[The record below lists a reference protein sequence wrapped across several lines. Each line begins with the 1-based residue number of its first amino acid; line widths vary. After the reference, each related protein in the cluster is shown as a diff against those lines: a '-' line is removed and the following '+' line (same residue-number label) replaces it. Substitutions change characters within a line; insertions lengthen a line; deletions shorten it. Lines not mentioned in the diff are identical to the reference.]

1 MAEPGAAFVLR
12 ARMDDTHLDHGPA
25 AGNGPPDPARDL
37 RSLGGYRLLR
47 RLGEGATGSVYLAY
61 HNGSNDPVAVK
72 VLNDQLATNQ
82 NYLDR
87 FYREARIG
95 ALLDHPNIVRRS
107 DFGQDKATA
116 KHYMV
121 LEYVDGPSAR
131 TLLDARGR
139 LSVPDAVHIALSVAR
154 ALEYAHSR
162 NVVHRDIKPDNI
174 LITRSGVSKLAD
186 LSLARRT
193 DEVSHLTAA
202 RIGFG
207 TTHYMPYEQA
217 INARQ
222 ADGRSDIYALG
233 ATLYHLV
240 TGTVPFP
247 GENHLEVVEKK
258 NHGEFVPAGAL
269 NPEVPPALDHILARM
284 LARQPKDRYQT
295 ASELIIDLERSQLA
309 AEVPSFADPEKAR
322 HDPWL
327 QAMATSGEPT
337 RLDPDAPPHPHAE
350 RTDFLW
356 VLRYRNRAGKL
367 CRVRLLTP
375 EVVRRLKA
383 GLLPAVVEA
392 RRLGDPK
399 YQPLLAFDEFRD
411 VHPAS
416 RPRRKHHLDGRSRRS
431 SRGVAPRSHWP
442 ALGVGASIIVFLA
455 AALLAYFALF
465 RS

>member
-1 MAEPGAAFVLR
+1 
-12 ARMDDTHLDHGPA
+12 MDRTHLDHGPV
-25 AGNGPPDPARDL
+25 AGPVPSEPPRDL
-37 RSLGGYRLLR
+37 RSLGGYRILR

-61 HNGSNDPVAVK
+61 HNGSNNPVAVK
-72 VLNDQLATNQ
+72 VLSDQLAANQ

-95 ALLDHPNIVRRS
+95 AMLDHPNIVRRS
-107 DFGQDKATA
+107 DFGQDKATT

-131 TLLDARGR
+131 ALLESQGR
-139 LSVPDAVHIALSVAR
+139 LSVGDAVHVALSIAR

-202 RIGFG
+202 KIGFG

-247 GENHLEVVEKK
+247 GDNHLEVVEKK
-258 NHGEFVPAGAL
+258 NQGEFLPASTL
-269 NPEVPPALDHILARM
+269 NPEVPEVLDRILARM
-284 LARQPKDRYQT
+284 LARQPRDRYQT
-295 ASELIIDLERSQLA
+295 ASELIIDLERAHLA
-309 AEVPSFADPEKAR
+309 AEVPSFADPDKAR
-322 HDPWL
+322 RDPWV
-327 QAMATSGEPT
+327 QAMASPTEPT
-337 RLDPDAPPHPHAE
+337 KLDPEVPPHPGA
-350 RTDFLW
+350 DSMW

-367 CRVRLLTP
+367 CRVRAQTR
-375 EVVRRLKA
+375 EVIRRLRA
-383 GLLPAVVEA
+383 GQLPAVVEA
-392 RRLGDPK
+392 RRLHEKK
-399 YQPLLAFDEFRD
+399 YQPLLTFEAFRD
-411 VHPAS
+411 VHPAP
-416 RPRRKHHLDGRSRRS
+416 RPRHRARVDARTRRS

-442 ALGVGASIIVFLA
+442 ALGVGASIAVFLA

>member
-1 MAEPGAAFVLR
+1 
-12 ARMDDTHLDHGPA
+12 
-25 AGNGPPDPARDL
+25 
-37 RSLGGYRLLR
+37 
-47 RLGEGATGSVYLAY
+47 
-61 HNGSNDPVAVK
+61 
-72 VLNDQLATNQ
+72 
-82 NYLDR
+82 
-87 FYREARIG
+87 
-95 ALLDHPNIVRRS
+95 
-107 DFGQDKATA
+107 
-116 KHYMV
+116 MV
-121 LEYVDGPSAR
+121 LEFVDGPSAR
-131 TLLDARGR
+131 TLLDVHGR
-139 LSVPDAVHIALSVAR
+139 LSVGDAVHIALSIAR

-162 NVVHRDIKPDNI
+162 NVIHRDIKPDNI

-207 TTHYMPYEQA
+207 TTHNMPNEQA

-247 GENHLEVVEKK
+247 GDNHLEVVEKK
-258 NHGEFVPAGAL
+258 NHGDFVLAGEL
-269 NPEVPPALDHILARM
+269 NPQVPPVLDHILGRM

-295 ASELIIDLERSQLA
+295 ASELIIDLERSHLA

-322 HDPWL
+322 QDPWV
-327 QAMATSGEPT
+327 QAMATAGEPT
-337 RLDPDAPPHPHAE
+337 RLDPDAPPHPGPDP
-350 RTDFLW
+350 TDVLW

-367 CRVRLLTP
+367 CRVRVMTR
-375 EVVRRLKA
+375 EVVRRLQA

-392 RRLGDPK
+392 RRLGDNK

-411 VHPAS
+411 VHPAP
-416 RPRRKHHLDGRSRRS
+416 RPRRKARPDARSRRS
-431 SRGVAPRSHWP
+431 SRGVAPLSHWP

-455 AALLAYFALF
+455 AAVLAYFALF